1 MSSPKQL
8 ARIAGLLY
16 LIVGVFGAFAIGYV
30 TPLVYASGDALTT
43 ATNVSAN
50 AGLVRASVLA
60 DLIQATVFV
69 FLAMVLFAILKDVNR
84 SVARAMVILVAIA
97 TAVMCLNE
105 VFQIGAPGCDLSSG
119 EHGKAVSVCT
129 GVRSP

>member
-16 LIVGVFGAFAIGYV
+16 LIVGVFGGFAIGYV
-30 TPLVYASGDALTT
+30 TPLVYAPGDALTT

-84 SVARAMVILVAIA
+84 SR
-97 TAVMCLNE
+97 
-105 VFQIGAPGCDLSSG
+105 
-119 EHGKAVSVCT
+119 
-129 GVRSP
+129 RSRDADPRRDRDCRDVPQRGLPDRRSAGLG